1 MPFNQM
7 YKQNYLTVC
16 QLANRI
22 VRDDEISKD
31 ISQEV
36 FIKLHKALN
45 DGNQILNI
53 QSWLYRVTVN
63 HCYNHLR
70 SIRKNDQA
78 FDSIQIPV
86 EDETETQGV
95 EKEEAQ
101 LIRDMMLRLKNK
113 EQLILALY
121 SEGMS
126 YKEMAEASG
135 IPFSSIGNT
144 LLRALSKLKKLCH
157 DTKF

>member
-1 MPFNQM
+1 MPFDQM

-36 FIKLHKALN
+36 FIKLHRAIN
-45 DGNQILNI
+45 DGKQILNI

-70 SIRKNDQA
+70 SIRKNDQP
-78 FDSIQIPV
+78 FDRIQISV
-86 EDETETQGV
+86 EDETEAQVV

-101 LIRDMMLRLKNK
+101 RIRAMMVRLKKK

-121 SEGMS
+121 SEGMN
-126 YKEMAEASG
+126 YKEMADASG

-144 LLRALSKLKKLCH
+144 LHRALSKLKKLCH
-157 DTKF
+157 DTKL

>member
-7 YKQNYLTVC
+7 YNQNYLIVY

-36 FIKLHKALN
+36 FIKLHRAIN
-45 DGNQILNI
+45 DGKQILNI

-70 SIRKNDQA
+70 SIRKNDQQ
-78 FDSIQIPV
+78 FDPIQIPV
-86 EDETETQGV
+86 EDETEAQV
-95 EKEEAQ
+95 IEKEEAQ

-126 YKEMAEASG
+126 YKEMSDASG

-144 LLRALSKLKKLCH
+144 LQRALSKLKKLCH

>member
-1 MPFNQM
+1 MPFDQM

-22 VRDDEISKD
+22 VRNNEVSKD

-36 FIKLHKALN
+36 FIKLHRAIN

-70 SIRKNDQA
+70 SIRKNDET
-78 FDSIQIPV
+78 FNHIQMPV
-86 EDETETQGV
+86 EEETD

-113 EQLILALY
+113 EQLLLALY

-126 YKEMAEASG
+126 YKEMADASG

-144 LLRALSKLKKLCH
+144 LQRALSKLKKLCH